1 MHVIIWQSVTL
12 KGFQGLVS
20 SLFEKKAI
28 LKQFVRLVEKM
39 CQKYFD
45 QIVRTIVGGDPLH
58 RQKLSII
65 CLCRKQNV
73 ILYKNVFLPA
83 SMLLSKS

>member
-28 LKQFVRLVEKM
+28 LKQFVRLVEKNVPKIFRSNSLYY
-39 CQKYFD
+39 CRRGSTTSSKIINYL
-45 QIVRTIVGGDPLH
+45 PLPETKRH
-58 RQKLSII
+58 FI
-65 CLCRKQNV
+65 
-73 ILYKNVFLPA
+73 
-83 SMLLSKS
+83 